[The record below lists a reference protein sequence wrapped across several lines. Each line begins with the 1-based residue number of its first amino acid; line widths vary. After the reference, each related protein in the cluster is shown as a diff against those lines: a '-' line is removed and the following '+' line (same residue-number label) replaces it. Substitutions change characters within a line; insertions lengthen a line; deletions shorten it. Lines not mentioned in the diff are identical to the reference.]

1 MVLIIN
7 LFFSFFFVCF
17 ESDGLIELY
26 YAQFYTR
33 GRKDIL
39 SHRSIM
45 LVITLISFYYY
56 FIIVCIERRRTNL
69 VMNTVCSVM
78 E

>member
-1 MVLIIN
+1 MVLIII
-7 LFFSFFFVCF
+7 LFKNFFFVCF

-45 LVITLISFYYY
+45 LVITLIYYYY